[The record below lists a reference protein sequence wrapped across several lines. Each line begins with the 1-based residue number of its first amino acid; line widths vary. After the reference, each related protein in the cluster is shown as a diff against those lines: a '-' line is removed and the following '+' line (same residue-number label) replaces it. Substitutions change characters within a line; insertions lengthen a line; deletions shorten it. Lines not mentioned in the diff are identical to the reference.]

1 MPCTD
6 RLEAGM
12 EISLRDAVT
21 VVHGMIFGALLLLMF
36 TGAAAGLYVSSA
48 SSNHWTPGARQR
60 RFYSIYLAVM
70 ALLAWLAVLVGAY
83 AVYPWYRAHAPAG
96 LTDLSGYPQR
106 LLMSRPST
114 TGWHD
119 IGMEWKEH
127 IAWFAPISLTAVA
140 YLVARYGRHLHA
152 MQSLRRAVVA
162 LLALAFF
169 SAAVAG
175 FFGAMLNK
183 YAPVRGGAR
192 IVLMH
197 GERHGE

>member
-1 MPCTD
+1 
-6 RLEAGM
+6 M

-21 VVHGMIFGALLLLMF
+21 VIHGMLFGALLLLMF
-36 TGAAAGLYVSSA
+36 TGAAMGLYA
-48 SSNHWTPGARQR
+48 SSSPGNRWTPGVHQH
-60 RFYSIYLAVM
+60 RFFSIYLAVM
-70 ALLAWLAVLVGAY
+70 ALFAWLTVLVGAY
-83 AVYPWYRAHAPAG
+83 AVYPWYRAHAPVG

-106 LLMSRPST
+106 LLMSSPTT

-127 IAWFAPISLTAVA
+127 IAWFSPISLTAVA

-152 MQSLRRAVVA
+152 MQSVRRAVVG
-162 LLALAFF
+162 LLALAFI
-169 SAAVAG
+169 SAGVAG

-197 GERHGE
+197 GESHDK